1 MPSGRSGV
9 FFKAGEGDVEMRTLT
24 INTNINVEIDLATDL
39 SDKEKQG
46 LINELYG
53 QGFMSYDI
61 KLDHLNSD
69 FDKLV
74 SKIIGNKHQL
84 TIDEERIICE
94 IAEKIIL

>member
-1 MPSGRSGV
+1 MPSGRSGIIL
-9 FFKAGEGDVEMRTLT
+9 KAGEGDVEMKTLT

-46 LINELYG
+46 LINELYK
-53 QGFMSYDI
+53 QGFMPYGI
-61 KLDHLNSD
+61 KLGHLNSD

-84 TIDEERIICE
+84 TID
-94 IAEKIIL
+94 